1 MILKDTILKEA
12 VRVARQRG
20 LAGLTRRLVANGA
33 QCAVGTVNYHF
44 ESMADLCAE
53 VIAHAV
59 QAEDIQLLARNI
71 GDPKVTAK
79 LSPELKARVAK
90 YIAGK

>member
-33 QCAVGTVNYHF
+33 ACAVGTVNYHF

-53 VIAHAV
+53 VILHAV
-59 QAEDIQLLARNI
+59 QAEDIPFLARNI